1 MLLVL
6 IKLKDNIVNDSW
18 AMESI
23 DLTVLFVQWD
33 FYRWS
38 NNFSEYATITT
49 IFLRRWIYA
58 VIATCSV
65 SYNLV
70 FQCNDR

>member
-6 IKLKDNIVNDSW
+6 IKLEDNIVNDSW
-18 AMESI
+18 ATESI
-23 DLTVLFVQWD
+23 DFTVLFVQLD
-33 FYRWS
+33 FYRCS
-38 NNFSEYATITT
+38 NNFSEYTTITT

-58 VIATCSV
+58 VIATYGV